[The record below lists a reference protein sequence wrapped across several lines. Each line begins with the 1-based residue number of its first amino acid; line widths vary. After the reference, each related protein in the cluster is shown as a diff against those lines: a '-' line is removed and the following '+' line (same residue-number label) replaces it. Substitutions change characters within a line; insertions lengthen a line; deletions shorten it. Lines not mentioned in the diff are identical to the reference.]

1 MSAYYVQGSKVDR
14 TGSCEWGV
22 NTVDGVNSVVSA
34 IDVVYHQNQ
43 TFVIS
48 SSFKQNIDCFVK

>member
-1 MSAYYVQGSKVDR
+1 MYRAKVDR

-22 NTVDGVNSVVSA
+22 NIVDGVNSVVSA

-43 TFVIS
+43 TFVVS
-48 SSFKQNIDCFVK
+48 SSFKQNIDYFVK